1 MNKEKDK
8 TKTNRIRI
16 KLIIQ
21 TSILIDLKYK
31 GLKIRFNKRREI
43 IKKKNKLYRKKDNDI
58 QVICIDLNIKYQN

>member
-1 MNKEKDK
+1 MNKEKEK

-31 GLKIRFNKRREI
+31 GLKTRYNKRREI
-43 IKKKNKLYRKKDNDI
+43 TKKKNKLCRKKDNDI
-58 QVICIDLNIKYQN
+58 QVICIDLNNEYQN